1 MGVGTVIMGSKD
13 ADNKLKVK
21 DAVEELTDKFG
32 KDPSW
37 VDPDDSGPKKKK
49 RHSTAKQVRVGLRLR
64 CVDFTACFGTPIVK
78 F

>member
-32 KDPSW
+32 KDPAW

-49 RHSTAKQVRVGLRLR
+49 RPSTAKQVRVGRRLL
-64 CVDFTACFGTPIVK
+64 G
-78 F
+78 